1 MIKIKNTLLCL
12 AASALA
18 CFGLGTFFSHTDNVA
33 ALEMSQELFSEYSY
47 NETFTSPSAVIT
59 KDGQEKNASSYLIYP
74 NGTVSYDSTN
84 LLSASGK
91 YRLVYY
97 ADFDGKTVSESHTF
111 TVNDELYTLK
121 GNGSYAY
128 YENYAKLDGAS
139 GLEVTLCAGDVFTF
153 NQLIDVKDMTRENS
167 LCEVVNLPE
176 EVYKRNEY
184 KRFFMVLNDSL
195 DPNNQVIIRYRNPS
209 INFRQEPIWDDY
221 RMCVLAGTTME
232 NLSDGTKT
240 FGADYLWGVYIDA
253 SMYGLSSDGKPL
265 TEHSM
270 DFYFDYE
277 RKIIFGNDINSSIN
291 GQIVDIDDPAVFPEI
306 WSGFKSGKARLSFYA
321 DELQTSSVKFFV
333 EKASNFD
340 LSQNVVKEDGEGPEI
355 YYSGDLNTQG
365 IINNKY
371 YFAEVTALDLY
382 DGEYYEVKKTV
393 YRNYY
398 SNNKINVNSDAE
410 GFIPN
415 STGIFTVEY
424 CATDLFGNATRLT
437 VDVNVLSHI
446 EDISINANIA
456 ESYPVGKYIRL
467 PECFVEN
474 TCGQNIIDIS
484 ITNNGQ
490 EVEFNKKDGCFLPVK
505 TGNYT
510 LSYTVMDALKRTA
523 TKDFQ
528 LNVVANENVEI
539 YDDFE
544 EIIPDNFLLGF
555 EYELPV
561 LTGYWYNNNT
571 VEEKVAQIKVSNGVV
586 EGNIF
591 QAGSEGTVAIE
602 YYFETGKPVATYTR
616 PVYDV
621 FENETISVKKYF
633 LTNSLSVDYND
644 KSYIAITGNADGT
657 AQFVNELKMFDFELR
672 FKIKGA
678 NFQKVQII
686 LQDKDTAII
695 VEFFVSLDKLC
706 YSVNG
711 LGKVSL
717 FSVIKEQE
725 ISVVYDNENNRIAI
739 NGRWTPILTDASG
752 MSFTGFKK
760 GMATLNFAINGVDSA
775 IEQKPVIELNSIN
788 SQLMKNIESDS
799 IRPDITFLDD
809 YGGMYDLGEI
819 AILPS
824 CLVTDVLSPV
834 YTSLRVSVKNN
845 TTGTFATAEDG
856 TLLKDVEA
864 KRYAIKFSEYGS
876 YLVTYSVYDGF
887 GNIRRVTFNYF
898 IMDTTEP
905 EAALKDGFKF
915 AGCVGDEIKLAE
927 YQASDNYSQTLSC
940 KIFLVK
946 PDYSWVMLADDTKKI
961 SLDMEG
967 VYKVF
972 YVISDEAGNNIML
985 EYVITAEV
993 RNEK

>member
-1 MIKIKNTLLCL
+1 MEEFKMIK
-12 AASALA
+12 AMALE
-18 CFGLGTFFSHTDNVA
+18 GKSY
-33 ALEMSQELFSEYSY
+33 LEMSQELFSEYSY

-184 KRFFMVLNDSL
+184 KRFFMVLTDSL

-232 NLSDGTKT
+232 NLSNGTKT
-240 FGADYLWGVYIDA
+240 LGADYTWGVHIDA
-253 SMYGLSSDGKPL
+253 SMYGLSSDGKSL

-277 RKIIFGNDINSSIN
+277 KKIIFGNDINSSIN
-291 GQIVDIDDPAVFPEI
+291 GKIVDIDDAAVFPEI

-355 YYSGDLNTQG
+355 YFSGDLNTQG

-371 YFAEVTALDLY
+371 YFAEATALDLY

-398 SNNKINVNSDAE
+398 SNNRINVNSDAE

-446 EDISINANIA
+446 EDIRINANIA

-490 EVEFNKKDGCFLPVK
+490 EVEFNKEDGCFLPVK

-510 LSYTVMDALKRTA
+510 LSYTVTDALKRTA

-544 EIIPDNFLLGF
+544 DIIPDNFLLGF

-561 LTGYWYNNNT
+561 LTGYLYNNNT
-571 VEEKVAQIKVSNGVV
+571 VEEKVAQIKVNNGVV

-602 YYFETGKPVATYTR
+602 YYFEAGKPIATYTR

-633 LTNSLSVDYND
+633 LTDSLSVDYND
-644 KSYIAITGNADGT
+644 KSYIAITGNADGA
-657 AQFVNELKMFDFELR
+657 AQFVNALKMFDFELR

-695 VEFFVSLDKLC
+695 VEFFISLDKLC

-717 FSVIKEQE
+717 FDVIEEQE
-725 ISVVYDNENNRIAI
+725 ISLVYDNENNRIAI
-739 NGRWTPILTDASG
+739 NGLWTPILTDANG

-775 IEQKPVIELNSIN
+775 IQQKPVIELNSIN

-799 IRPDITFLDD
+799 IKPDITFLDD

-824 CLVTDVLSPV
+824 CLVTDVLSPI
-834 YTSLRVSVKNN
+834 YTSLRVSVKNI
-845 TTGTFATAEDG
+845 TTGAFATAEDG

-898 IMDTTEP
+898 VMDTTAP
-905 EAALKDGFKF
+905 EATLKDGFKF
-915 AGCVGDEIKLAE
+915 AGFVGDEIKLAE
-927 YQASDNYSQTLSC
+927 YQASDNYSQTLLC

-946 PDYSWVMLADDTKKI
+946 PDDSWVMLADDTTKI
-961 SLDMEG
+961 TLDMEG

-972 YVISDEAGNNIML
+972 YVISDESGNNIML

>member
-18 CFGLGTFFSHTDNVA
+18 CFGLGSFFSHTDNVA

-184 KRFFMVLNDSL
+184 KRFFMVLTDSL
-195 DPNNQVIIRYRNPS
+195 DPNNQVIIRYRNPTS
-209 INFRQEPIWDDY
+209 NFKQEPIWDDY

-232 NLSDGTKT
+232 NLSNGTKT
-240 FGADYLWGVYIDA
+240 LGADYSWGVYIDA
-253 SMYGLSSDGKPL
+253 SMYGLSSDGKSL

-277 RKIIFGNDINSSIN
+277 RKIIFGNDINSSIY
-291 GQIVDIDDPAVFPEI
+291 GQIVDIDDAAVFPEI

-371 YFAEVTALDLY
+371 YFAEATALDLY

-410 GFIPN
+410 GFIPT

-490 EVEFNKKDGCFLPVK
+490 EVEFNKEDGCFLPVK

-510 LSYTVMDALKRTA
+510 LSYTVTDALKRTA

-544 EIIPDNFLLGF
+544 DIIPDNFLLGF

-561 LTGYWYNNNT
+561 LTGYLYNNNT
-571 VEEKVAQIKVSNGVV
+571 VEEKVAQIKVNNGVV

-591 QAGSEGTVAIE
+591 QADSEGTVAIE
-602 YYFETGKPVATYTR
+602 YYFEAGKPIATYTR

-633 LTNSLSVDYND
+633 LTDSLSVDYND
-644 KSYIAITGNADGT
+644 KSYIAITGNADGA
-657 AQFVNELKMFDFELR
+657 AQFVNALRMFDFELR

-695 VEFFVSLDKLC
+695 VEFFISLDKLC

-717 FSVIKEQE
+717 FDVIEEQE
-725 ISVVYDNENNRIAI
+725 ISLVYDNENNRIAI
-739 NGRWTPILTDASG
+739 NELWTPILTDANG

-775 IEQKPVIELNSIN
+775 IQQKPVIELNSIN

-799 IRPDITFLDD
+799 IKPDITFLDD

-834 YTSLRVSVKNN
+834 YTSLRVSVKNI

-856 TLLKDVEA
+856 THLKDVEA

-898 IMDTTEP
+898 VMDTTAP
-905 EAALKDGFKF
+905 EATLKDGFKF
-915 AGCVGDEIKLAE
+915 AGFVGDEIKLAE
-927 YQASDNYSQTLSC
+927 YQASDNYSQTLLC

-946 PDYSWVMLADDTKKI
+946 PDDSWVMLADDTTKI
-961 SLDMEG
+961 TLDMEG

-972 YVISDEAGNNIML
+972 YVISDESGNNIML